1 MRRMPG
7 VGEAPAAPSLQRK
20 GASSDPRSPSAP
32 KKSTGSEDHQTL
44 LSRIQKVV
52 ARTIP
57 AGATVAVVS
66 RGDQEIVDLEG
77 RTGWHFPRQD
87 DGEYAGYH
95 PADSADAIKH
105 LEKVRTDGADYL
117 LLPSTALWWLDYYD
131 DFKKHLESKYPCVV
145 TQKDTCLVFKLSP
158 GGGYTWLA
166 ATKDKREDLAT
177 QFHQLLASLL
187 PAGSEVAVVSL
198 GDEKL
203 LAHDVLRERDFASSA
218 DDPVTELEALREK
231 GVRYLAIPRTAF
243 GWLGM
248 QSDLVNRL
256 RQSSRFITRQ
266 EHVCEVYELG
276 TSDSEDSTR
285 KRTGADVEVSG
296 AAPRARTPFPRF
308 LRKRI

>member
-1 MRRMPG
+1 MRRAPG
-7 VGEAPAAPSLQRK
+7 VEEAIAAPSLERR
-20 GASSDPRSPSAP
+20 GPSYDPRSQPAP
-32 KKSTGSEDHQTL
+32 RKSTGSEDQQTL
-44 LSRIQKVV
+44 LSRIQRVA

-66 RGDQEIVDLEG
+66 RGDQEIVDLQG
-77 RTGWHFPRQD
+77 RNGWHFPRQD

-95 PADSADAIKH
+95 PANSADAIAH
-105 LEKVRTDGADYL
+105 LEQVRKDGADYL

-131 DFKKHLESKYPCVV
+131 DFKAHLESKYPCVV

-158 GGGYTWLA
+158 GGGYAWLGSA
-166 ATKDKREDLAT
+166 KDKREDLAT
-177 QFHQLLASLL
+177 QFHQLLTSLL

-198 GDEKL
+198 GNERL
-203 LAHDVLRERDFASSA
+203 LAHDVLREREFASS
-218 DDPVTELEALREK
+218 DNDPVTELEALREK
-231 GVRYLAIPRTAF
+231 GVRYLAIPQTAF

-248 QSDLVNRL
+248 QSDLVKRL

-266 EHVCEVYELG
+266 EHVCEVYELTG
-276 TSDSEDSTR
+276 DSEESTR
-285 KRTGADVEVSG
+285 KRAGADVEDSG